1 VNNLLQLKGQ
11 FHIKGAGRPGSPQL
25 PKNGEVSAK
34 HLLDLRQQLV
44 EIKDYWRKKQIPF
57 NPLISVYY
65 KKITAKSNR
74 IRRLLGGGSSRAS
87 NSIVGARFEGY
98 LDNTHHVITYCVS
111 ETIVDDS
118 IDVLE
123 SCAAIVDKYGGSID
137 YEILE
142 QIKKTFKKKKWP
154 YEPSKSIFLQVIRD
168 AYFAERFGIRTQQ
181 EVVDGWVVVNLYDTG
196 YSDVR
201 DFLNGLGLRV
211 TPDQVLGNALRLS
224 PDQYSVLIGKYP
236 FLVSMA
242 ISDISKL
249 TPEEF
254 DEVGIN
260 PLDIPKAGN
269 EPIIG
274 VIDTPFDENVYF
286 SDWVEPINLI
296 PPEIEIHPED
306 CAHGTK
312 VTSLIV
318 DGPILVPD
326 LDDGCGRFRV
336 RHFGVATG
344 SRSDSFAFMRRVKSI
359 VEQNRDIKVWN
370 ISQGSVREVARNFV
384 SPEGAILD
392 ELQSRFDDVVF
403 VVAGTNQT
411 HEKQQ
416 KIGAPADSINSLVV
430 NATSFSGET
439 ASYSRSG
446 PVLEFFKK
454 PDVCAVGGDQD
465 VPMYTYAGNGGSW
478 VQGTSF
484 AAPWIARKMAYLM
497 QIMGFNREVAKA
509 LIIDAA
515 ARWKYREDSK
525 RGYGQVPIRIED
537 VVQCKDDEIKF
548 VLTGIADSYETY
560 NVDIPVPVVNS
571 KHPYIARATLC
582 YFPPCDRRQ
591 GVDYT
596 STELDLHFGRI
607 DDKGSLIALN
617 NNRQGEN
624 DDYTTEATARNSYR
638 KWDNVKH
645 IGEVFRRGQR
655 GRKAYG
661 TQMWGLKIRKTSR
674 WDNPASAPFGN
685 LRFGIVVTLREMD
698 GVNRIDEFIQKCS
711 LRGWIVNKV
720 DIQNR
725 LDIYNAAEVE
735 IDFKE

>member
-1 VNNLLQLKGQ
+1 MNNLLELKGQ
-11 FHIKGAGRPGSPQL
+11 FKTKGARRPGLPQL
-25 PKNGEVSAK
+25 PKNGRVTAK
-34 HLLDLRQQLV
+34 HLLDLRQQLM
-44 EIKDYWRKKQIPF
+44 EIKDYWHKKQIPF

-65 KKITAKSNR
+65 TKVTAKSNR

-87 NSIVGARFEGY
+87 NFIVGSRFEGD

-111 ETIVDDS
+111 DSMIDDS
-118 IDVLE
+118 IDVLD
-123 SCAAIVDKYGGSID
+123 SCIAIVDTYGGSID
-137 YEILE
+137 YEMFE
-142 QIKKTFKKKKWP
+142 QLKKTPNNKWTHKP
-154 YEPSKSIFLQVIRD
+154 PKSCFLQVIRD
-168 AYFAERFGIRTQQ
+168 AYFADRFGIRTQQ
-181 EVVDGWVVVNLYDTG
+181 ETIDGWVVVNIYDTG
-196 YSDVR
+196 FRNIR
-201 DFLNGLGLRV
+201 DFLNDLGLRV
-211 TPDQVLGNALRLS
+211 TPDQVLGSALRLS
-224 PDQYSVLIGKYP
+224 PEQYSVLIRKYP

-249 TPEEF
+249 TPEKF
-254 DEVGIN
+254 DDAGIN
-260 PLDIPKAGN
+260 PLYIPKAGN

-274 VIDTPFDENVYF
+274 VIDTPFDENAYF

-318 DGPILVPD
+318 DGPSLVPD

-344 SRSDSFAFMRRVKSI
+344 SRSDSFAFMRRVTSI

-370 ISQGSVREVARNFV
+370 ISQGSVREIARNFV

-392 ELQSRFDDVVF
+392 ELQSRFDDIVF

-430 NATSFSGET
+430 NATSFLGET

-454 PDVCAVGGDQD
+454 PDVCAVGGDTGGL
-465 VPMYTYAGNGGSW
+465 MYVYAGNGGSW

-484 AAPWIARKMAYLM
+484 AAPWITRKMAYLM

-515 ARWKYREDSK
+515 AGWDFRDDSK
-525 RGYGQVPIRIED
+525 RGYGLVPIHIRD
-537 VVQCKDDEIKF
+537 LVNSKDDEIRF
-548 VLTGIADSYETY
+548 VLTGITDSYETY
-560 NVDIPVPVVNS
+560 NFDIPVPVVNS

-607 DDKGSLIALN
+607 DDKGNLIALN

-624 DDYTTEATARNSYR
+624 DDYTTEATARSSYR

-645 IGEVFRRGQR
+645 IGEISRNGQR
-655 GRKAYG
+655 GRKAYT
-661 TQMWGLKIRKTSR
+661 TQMWGLKIRKTTR
-674 WDNPASAPFGN
+674 WDKPASAPYGN
-685 LRFGIVVTLREMD
+685 LRFGIVVTLREME

-720 DIQNR
+720 NIR
-725 LDIYNAAEVE
+725 HSLDIYNASEVE
-735 IDFKE
+735 IKFKE

>member
-1 VNNLLQLKGQ
+1 MNNLLQLKGQ
-11 FHIKGAGRPGSPQL
+11 FQTKGARRPGLPQL
-25 PKNGEVSAK
+25 PKNGEVSAD
-34 HLLDLRQQLV
+34 HLLDLRQQLM
-44 EIKDYWRKKQIPF
+44 EIKDYWQKKQIPF

-74 IRRLLGGGSSRAS
+74 IRRLLGGGSSKAS
-87 NSIVGARFEGY
+87 NFIVGACFEGNY
-98 LDNTHHVITYCVS
+98 QNTHHVITYCVS
-111 ETIVDDS
+111 ETTVDDS
-118 IDVLE
+118 IEMLDN
-123 SCAAIVDKYGGSID
+123 CAAIVGQHGGTIN

-142 QIKKTFKKKKWP
+142 QLKKTPSNQWS
-154 YEPSKSIFLQVIRD
+154 YEPSKNSFLQLIRD
-168 AYFAERFGIRTQQ
+168 AYFAERFSIRAQQ
-181 EVVDGWVVVNLYDTG
+181 EAVDGWVVVNLYDTG

-201 DFLNGLGLRV
+201 DFLDGLGLRV
-211 TPDQVLGNALRLS
+211 TPDQVLGSALRLS
-224 PDQYSVLIGKYP
+224 PEQYSVLIGKYP

-254 DEVGIN
+254 SGAGIN
-260 PLDIPKAGN
+260 PLDIPKPGH

-274 VIDTPFDENVYF
+274 VIDTPFDENAYF

-318 DGPILVPD
+318 DGPSLVPD

-344 SRSDSFAFMRRVKSI
+344 SRSDSFAFMRRVNSI

-392 ELQSRFDDVVF
+392 ELQSRFDDIVF

-411 HEKQQ
+411 QEQQQ

-454 PDVCAVGGDQD
+454 PDVCAVGGDRD
-465 VPMYTYAGNGGSW
+465 IPMFTYAGNGGSW

-497 QIMGFNREVAKA
+497 QIIGFNREVAKA

-515 ARWKYREDSK
+515 AGWDFREDYK

-537 VVQCKDDEIKF
+537 LVKSKDDEIKF
-548 VLTGIADSYETY
+548 VLTGMSDSYETY
-560 NVDIPVPVVNS
+560 NFDIPVPVVNG

-607 DDKGSLIALN
+607 DDKDSLRAVN
-617 NNRQGEN
+617 NNRQGDN
-624 DDYTTEATARNSYR
+624 DDFTTEGTARNSYR

-645 IGEVFRRGQR
+645 IGENFSNGQR
-655 GRKAYG
+655 GRKAYK
-661 TQMWGLKIRKTSR
+661 TQMWGLKIRKTTR
-674 WDNPASAPFGN
+674 WDKPASAPFGN
-685 LRFGIVVTLREMD
+685 LRFGIVVTLREME

-711 LRGWIVNKV
+711 LRGWIVHSV
-720 DIQNR
+720 DVQNR
-725 LDIYNAAEVE
+725 VDIYNAAEVE
-735 IDFKE
+735 INFKE

>member
-1 VNNLLQLKGQ
+1 MNNLLQLKGQ
-11 FHIKGAGRPGSPQL
+11 FQTKGARRPGLPQL
-25 PKNGEVSAK
+25 PKNGEVTAK

-44 EIKDYWRKKQIPF
+44 EIKDYWQKKQIPF
-57 NPLISVYY
+57 DPLISVYY

-74 IRRLLGGGSSRAS
+74 IRRLLGGGSSGAT
-87 NSIVGARFEGY
+87 NFIVGARFEGDY
-98 LDNTHHVITYCVS
+98 QNTHHVITYCVS
-111 ETIVDDS
+111 ESIVDDS
-118 IDVLE
+118 IDILD
-123 SCAAIVDKYGGSID
+123 SCVALAQQYGGVINC
-137 YEILE
+137 EIMHQLQ
-142 QIKKTFKKKKWP
+142 QIPTKKWSYKP
-154 YEPSKSIFLQVIRD
+154 PKSIFSQVIRD
-168 AYFAERFGIRTQQ
+168 AYFAERFGIRAQQ
-181 EVVDGWVVVNLYDTG
+181 EAVDGWAVVNIYDTG
-196 YSDVR
+196 FSNVR
-201 DFLNGLGLRV
+201 DFLNDLGLRI
-211 TPDQVLGNALRLS
+211 TPDQVLGSALRLS
-224 PDQYSVLIGKYP
+224 PEQYSVLIGKYP

-242 ISDISKL
+242 ISDISEL

-254 DEVGIN
+254 DEAGIN
-260 PLDIPKAGN
+260 PLNIPKPGN

-274 VIDTPFDENVYF
+274 VIDTPFDDNAYF
-286 SDWVEPINLI
+286 SDWVESINLI
-296 PPEIEIHPED
+296 PSEIEIRPED

-312 VTSLIV
+312 VASLIV
-318 DGPILVPD
+318 DGPSLMPN
-326 LDDGCGRFRV
+326 LNDGCGRFRV
-336 RHFGVATG
+336 RHFGVAPG
-344 SRSDSFAFMRRVKSI
+344 SRSDAFAFMRRVKSI

-370 ISQGSVREVARNFV
+370 ISQGSMREVARNFI
-384 SPEGAILD
+384 SPEGATLD
-392 ELQSRFDDVVF
+392 ELQSRFDDIVF

-411 HEKQQ
+411 LEKQQ

-454 PDVCAVGGDQD
+454 PDVCAVGGDD
-465 VPMYTYAGNGGSW
+465 DDPMYAYAGNGGSW

-515 ARWKYREDSK
+515 AGWDFRDDSK

-537 VVQCKDDEIKF
+537 LVKSKDDEIKF

-560 NVDIPVPVVNS
+560 NFDIPVPVVNS

-607 DDKGSLIALN
+607 DDKGNLRALN

-624 DDYTTEATARNSYR
+624 NDFTTEATARNSYR
-638 KWDNVKH
+638 KWDNIKH
-645 IGEVFRRGQR
+645 IGENFRNSQR
-655 GRKAYG
+655 GRKAYK
-661 TQMWGLKIRKTSR
+661 TQMWGLKIRKTTR
-674 WDNPASAPFGN
+674 WDKPASAPFGN
-685 LRFGIVVTLREMD
+685 LRFGIVVTLREM
-698 GVNRIDEFIQKCS
+698 GGMNRIDEFIQKCS
-711 LRGWIVNKV
+711 LRGWIVHSV
-720 DIQNR
+720 DVQNR
-725 LDIYNAAEVE
+725 VDIYNAAEVE
-735 IDFKE
+735 IDFNE

>member
-1 VNNLLQLKGQ
+1 MNNLLQLKGQ
-11 FHIKGAGRPGSPQL
+11 FQTKGARRPGLPQL
-25 PKNGEVSAK
+25 PKNGEVSAD
-34 HLLDLRQQLV
+34 HLLDLRQQLM
-44 EIKDYWRKKQIPF
+44 EIKDYWQKKQIPF

-74 IRRLLGGGSSRAS
+74 IRRLLGGGSSKAS
-87 NSIVGARFEGY
+87 NFIVGACFEGNY
-98 LDNTHHVITYCVS
+98 QNTHHVITYCVS
-111 ETIVDDS
+111 ETTVDDS
-118 IDVLE
+118 IEMLDN
-123 SCAAIVDKYGGSID
+123 CAAIVGQHGGTIN

-142 QIKKTFKKKKWP
+142 QLKKTPSNQWS
-154 YEPSKSIFLQVIRD
+154 YEPSKNSFLQLIRD
-168 AYFAERFGIRTQQ
+168 AYFAERFSIRAQQ
-181 EVVDGWVVVNLYDTG
+181 EAVDGWVVVNLYDTG

-211 TPDQVLGNALRLS
+211 TPDQVLGSALRLS
-224 PDQYSVLIGKYP
+224 PEQYSVLIGKYP

-254 DEVGIN
+254 SGAGIN
-260 PLDIPKAGN
+260 PLDIPKPGH

-274 VIDTPFDENVYF
+274 VIDTPFDENAYF
-286 SDWVEPINLI
+286 SDWVESINLI
-296 PPEIEIHPED
+296 PSEIEIHPED
-306 CAHGTK
+306 RAHGTK

-318 DGPILVPD
+318 DGPSLVPD

-344 SRSDSFAFMRRVKSI
+344 SRSDSFAFMRRVNSI

-392 ELQSRFDDVVF
+392 ELQSRFDDIVF

-411 HEKQQ
+411 QEQQQ

-454 PDVCAVGGDQD
+454 PDVCAVGGDRD
-465 VPMYTYAGNGGSW
+465 IPMFTYAGNGGSW

-497 QIMGFNREVAKA
+497 QIIGFNREVAKA

-515 ARWKYREDSK
+515 AGWDFREDYK

-537 VVQCKDDEIKF
+537 LVKSKDDEIKF
-548 VLTGIADSYETY
+548 VLTGMSDSYETY
-560 NVDIPVPVVNS
+560 NFDIPVPVVNG

-607 DDKGSLIALN
+607 DDKDSLRAVN

-624 DDYTTEATARNSYR
+624 DDFTTEGTARNSYR

-645 IGEVFRRGQR
+645 IGENFSNGQR
-655 GRKAYG
+655 GRKAYK
-661 TQMWGLKIRKTSR
+661 TQMWGLKIRKTTR
-674 WDNPASAPFGN
+674 WDKPASAPFGN
-685 LRFGIVVTLREMD
+685 LRFGIVVTLREME

-711 LRGWIVNKV
+711 LRGWIVHSV
-720 DIQNR
+720 DVQNR
-725 LDIYNAAEVE
+725 VDIYNAAEVE
-735 IDFKE
+735 INFKE

>member
-1 VNNLLQLKGQ
+1 MNNLLQLKGQ
-11 FHIKGAGRPGSPQL
+11 FQTKGARRPGLPQL
-25 PKNGEVSAK
+25 PKNGEVTAQ
-34 HLLDLRQQLV
+34 HLLDLRQQLM
-44 EIKDYWRKKQIPF
+44 EIKEYWQKKQIPF

-74 IRRLLGGGSSRAS
+74 IRRLLGGGSSKAS
-87 NSIVGARFEGY
+87 NFIVGACFEGNY
-98 LDNTHHVITYCVS
+98 QNTHHVITYCVS
-111 ETIVDDS
+111 ETTVDES
-118 IDVLE
+118 INVLD
-123 SCAAIVDKYGGSID
+123 SCAAIVEQHGGTIN

-142 QIKKTFKKKKWP
+142 KIKKTSKNKWIYKLP
-154 YEPSKSIFLQVIRD
+154 KSSFFQVIRD
-168 AYFAERFGIRTQQ
+168 AYFAERFGIRAQQ
-181 EVVDGWVVVNLYDTG
+181 EAVDGWVVVNLYDTG

-201 DFLNGLGLRV
+201 DFLDGLGLRV
-211 TPDQVLGNALRLS
+211 TPDQVLGSALRLS
-224 PDQYSVLIGKYP
+224 PEQYSVLIGKYP

-242 ISDISKL
+242 ISDISEL

-254 DEVGIN
+254 DEAGIN

-286 SDWVEPINLI
+286 SDWVESINLI
-296 PPEIEIHPED
+296 PPEIEIRPED
-306 CAHGTK
+306 YAHGTK

-318 DGPILVPD
+318 DGPSLVPD

-392 ELQSRFDDVVF
+392 ELQSRFDDIVF

-411 HEKQQ
+411 QEQQQ

-465 VPMYTYAGNGGSW
+465 IPMYAYAGNGGSW

-515 ARWKYREDSK
+515 AGWDFREDSK

-537 VVQCKDDEIKF
+537 LVKSKDDEIKF
-548 VLTGIADSYETY
+548 VLTGMSASYETY
-560 NVDIPVPVVNS
+560 NFDIPVPVVNE

-607 DDKGSLIALN
+607 DDKDSLIAVN

-624 DDYTTEATARNSYR
+624 NDFTTEGTARNSYR

-645 IGEVFRRGQR
+645 IGENFRNGQR
-655 GRKAYG
+655 GRKAYK
-661 TQMWGLKIRKTSR
+661 TQMWGLKIRKTTR
-674 WDNPASAPFGN
+674 WDKPAGAPFGN
-685 LRFGIVVTLREMD
+685 LRFGIVVTLREMG

-711 LRGWIVNKV
+711 LRGWIVHSV
-720 DIQNR
+720 DVQNR
-725 LDIYNAAEVE
+725 VDIYNAAEVE

>member
-1 VNNLLQLKGQ
+1 MNNLLQLKGQ
-11 FHIKGAGRPGSPQL
+11 FQTKGARRPGSPQL
-25 PKNGEVSAK
+25 PKNGKVTTN
-34 HLLDLRQQLV
+34 HLLDLRQQLM
-44 EIKDYWRKKQIPF
+44 EIKDYWHKKQIPF

-65 KKITAKSNR
+65 KKVTAKSNR

-87 NSIVGARFEGY
+87 NFIVGSCFEGD
-98 LDNTHHVITYCVS
+98 LVNTHHVITYCVS
-111 ETIVDDS
+111 DSIVDDS
-118 IDVLE
+118 IDVLD
-123 SCAAIVDKYGGSID
+123 SCVAIVDKYGGSID
-137 YEILE
+137 YEMLE
-142 QIKKTFKKKKWP
+142 QLKKTPNQKWTHKLH
-154 YEPSKSIFLQVIRD
+154 KSCFLQVIRD
-168 AYFAERFGIRTQQ
+168 AYFADRFGIRAQQ
-181 EVVDGWVVVNLYDTG
+181 EAVDGWVVVNLYDTG

-201 DFLNGLGLRV
+201 DFLDGLGLRV
-211 TPDQVLGNALRLS
+211 TPDQVLGSALRLS
-224 PDQYSVLIGKYP
+224 PEQYSVLIGKYP

-254 DEVGIN
+254 DDAGIK
-260 PLDIPKAGN
+260 PLDIPKAGT

-274 VIDTPFDENVYF
+274 VIDTPFDENAYF
-286 SDWVEPINLI
+286 SDWVESTNLI

-318 DGPILVPD
+318 DGPSLVPK

-336 RHFGVATG
+336 HHFGVATG

-370 ISQGSVREVARNFV
+370 ISQGSVREIARNFV

-392 ELQSRFDDVVF
+392 ELQSRFDDIVF

-411 HEKQQ
+411 HEMQQ

-454 PDVCAVGGDQD
+454 PDVCAVGGDAGGL
-465 VPMYTYAGNGGSW
+465 MYVYAGNGGSW

-484 AAPWIARKMAYLM
+484 AAPWITRKMAYLM

-515 ARWKYREDSK
+515 ARWKYRDDSK

-537 VVQCKDDEIKF
+537 VVQSKDNEIKF

-560 NVDIPVPVVNS
+560 NFDIPVPVVNS

-607 DDKGSLIALN
+607 DDKGNLIALN

-645 IGEVFRRGQR
+645 IGEDFRNGQR
-655 GRKAYG
+655 GRKAYT
-661 TQMWGLKIRKTSR
+661 TQMWGLKIRKTTR
-674 WDNPASAPFGN
+674 WDKPASAPFGN
-685 LRFGIVVTLREMD
+685 LRFGIVVTLREME

-711 LRGWIVNKV
+711 LRGWIVNKL
-720 DIQNR
+720 DIHNR

-735 IDFKE
+735 IKFKE

>member
-1 VNNLLQLKGQ
+1 MNNLLQLKGQ
-11 FHIKGAGRPGSPQL
+11 FQTKGARRPGLPQL
-25 PKNGEVSAK
+25 PKNGDVSAD
-34 HLLDLRQQLV
+34 HLLDLRQQLM
-44 EIKDYWRKKQIPF
+44 EIKDYWQKKQIPF

-74 IRRLLGGGSSRAS
+74 IRRLLGGGSSKAS
-87 NSIVGARFEGY
+87 NFIVGACFEGNY
-98 LDNTHHVITYCVS
+98 QNTHHVITYCVS
-111 ETIVDDS
+111 ETTVDDS
-118 IDVLE
+118 IEMLDN
-123 SCAAIVDKYGGSID
+123 CAAIVGQHGGTIN

-142 QIKKTFKKKKWP
+142 QLKKTPSNQWS
-154 YEPSKSIFLQVIRD
+154 YEPSKNSFLQVIRD
-168 AYFAERFGIRTQQ
+168 AYFAERFSIRAQQ
-181 EVVDGWVVVNLYDTG
+181 EAVDGWVVVNLYDTG

-201 DFLNGLGLRV
+201 DFLDGLGLRV
-211 TPDQVLGNALRLS
+211 TPDQVLGSALRLS
-224 PDQYSVLIGKYP
+224 PEQYSVLIGKYP

-254 DEVGIN
+254 SGAGIN
-260 PLDIPKAGN
+260 PLDIPKPGH

-274 VIDTPFDENVYF
+274 VIDTPFDENAYF
-286 SDWVEPINLI
+286 SDWVESINLI
-296 PPEIEIHPED
+296 PSEIEIHPED
-306 CAHGTK
+306 RAHGTK

-318 DGPILVPD
+318 DGPSLVPD

-344 SRSDSFAFMRRVKSI
+344 SRSDSFAFMRRVNSI

-392 ELQSRFDDVVF
+392 ELQSRFDDIVF

-411 HEKQQ
+411 QEQQQ

-454 PDVCAVGGDQD
+454 PDVCAVGGDRD
-465 VPMYTYAGNGGSW
+465 IPMFTYAGNGGSW

-497 QIMGFNREVAKA
+497 QIIGFNREVAKA

-515 ARWKYREDSK
+515 AGWDFREDYK

-537 VVQCKDDEIKF
+537 LVKSKDDEIKF
-548 VLTGIADSYETY
+548 VLTGMSDSYETY
-560 NVDIPVPVVNS
+560 NFDIPVPVVNG

-607 DDKGSLIALN
+607 DDKDSLRAVN

-624 DDYTTEATARNSYR
+624 DDFTTEGTARNSYR

-645 IGEVFRRGQR
+645 IGENFSNGQR
-655 GRKAYG
+655 GRKAYK
-661 TQMWGLKIRKTSR
+661 TQMWGLKIRKTTR
-674 WDNPASAPFGN
+674 WDKPASAPFGN
-685 LRFGIVVTLREMD
+685 LRFGIVVTLREME

-711 LRGWIVNKV
+711 LRGWIVHSV
-720 DIQNR
+720 DVQNR
-725 LDIYNAAEVE
+725 VDIYNAAEVE
-735 IDFKE
+735 INFKE